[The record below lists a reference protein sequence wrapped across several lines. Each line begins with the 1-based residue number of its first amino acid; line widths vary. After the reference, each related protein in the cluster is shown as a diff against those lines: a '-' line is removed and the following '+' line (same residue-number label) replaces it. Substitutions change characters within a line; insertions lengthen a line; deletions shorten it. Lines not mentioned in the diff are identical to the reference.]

1 MRAEDGSGADLLAD
15 QAYGRLVALLR
26 DGTLRAGEF
35 VTMPGLTGATGLPI
49 AATREAVKRA
59 DSHGLLRVLPKRGV
73 LVMDAGPETTR
84 DCLDM
89 RMALDC
95 EGARRLIARG
105 VPDLAD
111 LRAAHE
117 AMLAAAR
124 GAPAPDLTRRAQRV
138 DLSLH
143 DALAAGLDNR
153 MLAEAYATNRDR
165 IAIIQNTRPF
175 LADRIVSA
183 MEEHLVILGALQGGD
198 VPAAVAALREHYRQT
213 LRWWGV
219 ECCISS
225 PCLSSPSNSAT
236 RS

>member
-1 MRAEDGSGADLLAD
+1 MRAEDGNGADLLAD

-35 VTMPGLTGATGLPI
+35 VTMPGLTGATGLSI
-49 AATREAVKRA
+49 AAMREAVKRA
-59 DSHGLLRVLPKRGV
+59 DSRGLLRILPKRGV

-105 VPDLAD
+105 VPDLAE
-111 LRAAHE
+111 LRDAHE
-117 AMLAAAR
+117 ATLAAAR
-124 GAPAPDLTRRAQRV
+124 GARAPDLTRRAQRV

-143 DALAAGLDNR
+143 DALAAGLADNR

-183 MEEHLVILGALQGGD
+183 MEEHLVILGALERGD
-198 VPAAVAALREHYRQT
+198 AQAAVAAIREHYRQT

-219 ECCISS
+219 EV
-225 PCLSSPSNSAT
+225 
-236 RS
+236 